1 MQNALTSNEWQKIC
15 ILKTFK
21 IEIQNGGPNN
31 SDILQNWLPPLI
43 RFPLFNLYN
52 FATLRK
58 VLLSH
63 TEYIEI

>member
-43 RFPLFNLYN
+43 RFPLFNL
-52 FATLRK
+52 
-58 VLLSH
+58 
-63 TEYIEI
+63 